1 MTTGE
6 KIKRLRKEL
15 GMTQEELGK
24 KIGVQKA
31 AINKYETGTVVNLK
45 REVIN
50 NLAKVLGVSPVWLM
64 SDDADW
70 PPMDFNAELKKRI
83 DQLQTIEA
91 RILAQGVDSMP
102 KEKREQALN
111 IMKTIFIDYAEFFNK
126 GDKDDDNT

>member
-6 KIKRLRKEL
+6 KIRRLRKER

-31 AINKYETGTVVNLK
+31 AINKYEAGIVINLK

-50 NLAKVLGVSPVWLM
+50 KLAKALGVSPVWLM
-64 SDDADW
+64 NDEAEW

-91 RILAQGVDSMP
+91 QILAAGVDSMP

-111 IMKTIFIDYAEFFNK
+111 IMKTIFIDYADFFKK